1 MAGRQAG
8 MQAGDTIRS
17 FAMRLNQVT
26 LPCID
31 YAASVAWWQ
40 RFGLTLIVESPPRY
54 ARFECPVLD
63 GEEPAT
69 LSIHLVEAPLTSEWP
84 AVYFEVKDVFIEV
97 GGRCMN
103 GIHPL
108 GEPERQ
114 EWRWTEAWFRDPAG
128 NRVCLYTAGQNRRF
142 PPWRLGVQAE

>member
-1 MAGRQAG
+1 
-8 MQAGDTIRS
+8 
-17 FAMRLNQVT
+17 MRLNQVT
-26 LPCID
+26 LPCTD

-40 RFGLTLIVESPPRY
+40 RFGLKLIVDSPPKY
-54 ARFECPVLD
+54 ARFECPAEE

-69 LSIHLVEAPLTSEWP
+69 LSIHRVEAPLAVDWP

-128 NRVCLYTAGQNRRF
+128 NRVCLYTAGKNRRF
-142 PPWRLGVQAE
+142 PPWRVGEAAGGSGGG